1 MIKKPIGYDE
11 AATLGTGDFEEIT
24 VGGHV
29 CIIKT
34 AHEDVRNG
42 KRYLV
47 LLFDIAPEDA
57 QGGYYTR
64 LYNRRVQSLQNKDDG
79 VVRWPGTYWQGLEGK
94 STAFFK
100 GLISSIEKSNPGY
113 SWNWDEKTL
122 KGKKFGGVFGREQ
135 YIGRDGTPHWS
146 TKCLYARSVDG
157 IADVEPPE
165 DKPISSANYE
175 GYSQPA
181 SIPAG
186 YTPVDEGDDRLPF

>member
-94 STAFFK
+94 STAFSRV
-100 GLISSIEKSNPGY
+100 SSPVLRRATPDTPGTGMR
-113 SWNWDEKTL
+113 K
-122 KGKKFGGVFGREQ
+122 
-135 YIGRDGTPHWS
+135 
-146 TKCLYARSVDG
+146 RSK
-157 IADVEPPE
+157 A
-165 DKPISSANYE
+165 KSSAVCSGVSSTSAEMECLTGARNACMLAAWRA
-175 GYSQPA
+175 SQ
-181 SIPAG
+181 
-186 YTPVDEGDDRLPF
+186 T

>member
-1 MIKKPIGYDE
+1 MITKPIGYDE

-29 CIIKT
+29 CIIKA

-42 KRYLV
+42 RRYLV

-64 LYNRRVQSLQNKDDG
+64 LYNRRVQSSQSGLDG

-113 SWNWDEKTL
+113 TWNWDEKTL

-135 YIGRDGTPHWS
+135 YIGSDGQAHWS
-146 TKCLYARSVDG
+146 TKCLYARSVEG
-157 IADVEPPE
+157 IADVEPPK
-165 DKPISSANYE
+165 DKPIPAGAYGE
-175 GYSQPA
+175 YSQP
-181 SIPAG
+181 SGLPAG
-186 YTPVDEGDDRLPF
+186 YSPVDEGDDQLPF

>member
-1 MIKKPIGYDE
+1 MITKPIGYDE

-29 CIIKT
+29 CVIKA

-64 LYNRRVQSLQNKDDG
+64 LYNRRVQSLQNSLDG
-79 VVRWPGTYWQGLEGK
+79 VVRWPGTYWQGMEGK

-113 SWNWDEKTL
+113 TWNWDEKTL

-135 YIGRDGTPHWS
+135 YIGRDGMPHWS
-146 TKCLYARSVDG
+146 TKCLYARSVEG
-157 IADVEPPE
+157 IADVETPV

-181 SIPAG
+181 GVPAG
-186 YTPVDEGDDRLPF
+186 YTPVDEGDDQLPF

>member
-1 MIKKPIGYDE
+1 MITKPIGYDE

-29 CIIKT
+29 CIIKA

-64 LYNRRVQSLQNKDDG
+64 LYNRRVQSSQNNVDG

-135 YIGRDGTPHWS
+135 YIGRDGMPHWS

-165 DKPISSANYE
+165 DKPISSANYD

-181 SIPAG
+181 GVPAG
-186 YTPVDEGDDRLPF
+186 YTPADEGDDQLPF